1 MSQLELARAELQR
14 SNEQLA
20 CFAGQVSHDL
30 LNPLTAVS
38 MSLRLVGEQ
47 LEDPAAVDAAQ
58 LGWLVT
64 RAVSGAE
71 RMESLIEELLSFAR
85 LGGRLAREPVDLA
98 DGASPRSARTSPSPV
113 RRVAHGRGTLPGGDG

>member
-1 MSQLELARAELQR
+1 MARAELQR

-20 CFAGQVSHDL
+20 GFAGQVSHDL

-64 RAVSGAE
+64 RAVSGTR
-71 RMESLIEELLSFAR
+71 RMESLIEGLLSFAR
-85 LGGRLAREPVDLA
+85 LGGRLVREPVDLRTVVA
-98 DGASPRSARTSPSPV
+98 ETSEDLAGALSGASLTAGNSRW
-113 RRVAHGRGTLPGGDG
+113 